1 MGEEHRWS
9 SSSHKKRDLSAA
21 AATFGVRR
29 CGALSFGHRR
39 RHCLVLEDKGV
50 LAGGVTLLAV
60 AQEGGVTS
68 LVEAGGG
75 SAEEVLRGETQEAS
89 RA

>member
-50 LAGGVTLLAV
+50 LAGGVTLLVGHA
-60 AQEGGVTS
+60 AITA
-68 LVEAGGG
+68 LVINGGG
-75 SAEEVLRGETQEAS
+75 LAEEVL
-89 RA
+89 